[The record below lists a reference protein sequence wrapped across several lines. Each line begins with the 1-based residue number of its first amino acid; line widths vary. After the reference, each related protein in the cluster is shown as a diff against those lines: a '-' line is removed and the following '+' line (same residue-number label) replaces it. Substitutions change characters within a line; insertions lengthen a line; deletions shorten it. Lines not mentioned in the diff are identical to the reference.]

1 MNSKRSFVNS
11 ISIRTIPVW
20 WRVHVLQHPYRTM
33 QAGKKELSTHTQVC
47 PSELGAVVSQ
57 PLHSYMLGSYAMTR
71 TNEVTRL
78 LLYLYNIYVTIGY
91 TRRTWYGHS

>member
-1 MNSKRSFVNS
+1 MVACSRSS
-11 ISIRTIPVW
+11 TPVQDHAS
-20 WRVHVLQHPYRTM
+20 R
-33 QAGKKELSTHTQVC
+33 KEGVIHTHKQVC

-91 TRRTWYGHS
+91 TRRMAIARKELARDVNKLIT